1 MQLARR
7 ALDLTVAAAGLTVL
21 GPTMLGLAWLVRR
34 DSPGPA
40 LHRARRVGL
49 GGRELR
55 MLKFRTMVADAA
67 RIGPGITRRND
78 PRITRV
84 GRYLRATKL
93 DELPQLVNVLRGEMS
108 LVGPR
113 PEAPEYVA
121 LYPAAFRCVV
131 EDVPPGIFGISQLVY
146 RDEEHTL
153 GEDVHAQYVAGP
165 MRRKLILDRAYVR
178 RRSLALDLGLL
189 VRAVAALLRS

>member
-1 MQLARR
+1 VSPAKR
-7 ALDLTVAAAGLTVL
+7 AIDLLVAAVGLVVL

-49 GGRELR
+49 GGREFG

-84 GRYLRATKL
+84 GRRLRATKL

-121 LYPAAFRCVV
+121 LYPAGFRCVV
-131 EDVPPGIFGISQLVY
+131 DEVRPGIFGISQLLY
-146 RDEEHTL
+146 RGEERTL
-153 GEDVHAQYVAGP
+153 GENVHDEYVAGP
-165 MRRKLILDRAYVR
+165 MRRKLVLDRAYVR
-178 RRSLALDLGLL
+178 RRSLALDVGLL
-189 VRAVAALLRS
+189 VRTAATLLRG